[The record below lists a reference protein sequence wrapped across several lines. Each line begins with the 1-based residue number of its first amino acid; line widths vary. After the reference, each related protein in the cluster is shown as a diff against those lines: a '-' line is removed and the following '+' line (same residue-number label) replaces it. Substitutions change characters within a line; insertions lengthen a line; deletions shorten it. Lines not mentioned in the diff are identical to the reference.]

1 VLIVWSLTDKKTT
14 TEAVAYSQVFRMCQL
29 ILTTLILQKYR
40 VVMKYPIIAICCAIC
55 LCSCKSKKAVT
66 DYHEK
71 TIVNSELSAYHN
83 VATIDTTRLLH
94 IEDLKQVITIE
105 EDVIVT
111 EYDEKGNISK
121 KTETKRKVVQDTNKV
136 ASKEEVKGE
145 SVVKNDSTHH
155 IADISKKIDTET
167 ETVTKYNWLES
178 FGKWLGIILGIAIVG
193 YVIYLCI
200 RKKLRVSKLFDV
212 D

>member
-1 VLIVWSLTDKKTT
+1 MKWFWYSLIV
-14 TEAVAYSQVFRMCQL
+14 F
-29 ILTTLILQKYR
+29 
-40 VVMKYPIIAICCAIC
+40 C
-55 LCSCKSKKAVT
+55 LLMCSCKSKKVVT

-71 TIVNSELSAYHN
+71 TSVNSEVSAYHN

-121 KTETKRKVVQDTNKV
+121 ETKTKRKVVQDTEK
-136 ASKEEVKGE
+136 ATTEEERKGIKSHSE
-145 SVVKNDSTHH
+145 DSLNH
-155 IADISKKIDTET
+155 IADVSKKVDSSVEEESTGGQ
-167 ETVTKYNWLES
+167 ES
-178 FGKWLGIILGIAIVG
+178 FGKWLGIVLGIAIVG

-200 RKKLRVSKLFDV
+200 RKKLRLKMFG
-212 D
+212 